1 MFEIFPKLWEII
13 SEAKPIEKIA
23 LLLGL
28 IPIVGT
34 ILGLVYARF
43 STRSARQQLTNANE
57 RIKILE
63 QNRDDAIRAQ
73 KAAEAERN
81 ALSPDHWLRVADKEQ
96 AQGNEE
102 KAMAGLAQGFAG
114 VRAGMAHTALALAG
128 DHLGQVIGPDRAFHL
143 AEGER
148 FARIATLLDPDD
160 RDAAALA
167 EEAAMERI
175 DDGEDVDIP
184 ELRASYL
191 PSNPNEAKQLID
203 TLCDYADRKLTEGH
217 YQLGHRLARRAVLV
231 SRRAGLYDQDAGC
244 RARFWVAQMLDV
256 KGDWRAATDIIAAL
270 LPISERV
277 LGAEHR
283 EVLTTR
289 ALEASILNALGEH
302 EAAREKVIALLPI
315 LERVLGAE
323 HSDVLSTHYLQAQI
337 LDGLGEH
344 EAAREKI
351 IALLPIHERVK
362 GAKHTDVLATRHLE
376 AHILNN
382 LGEREA
388 AREKIIALLP
398 IHERVLGAEHP
409 EVLATH
415 YLEAKIL
422 NNLGEREAALAKV
435 IALLPIYEQ
444 VQGAE
449 HPDVLATRELKD
461 RILANIAQGGAPAT
475 PAD

>member
-13 SEAKPIEKIA
+13 SEAKPIEQIG
-23 LLLGL
+23 LILGL

-34 ILGLVYARF
+34 IWGLVYARIGM
-43 STRSARQQLTNANE
+43 RSARQQLTNANE

-73 KAAEAERN
+73 KAAEAERD
-81 ALSPDHWLRVADKEQ
+81 ALSPDHWLRVAYKEQ

-102 KAMAGLAQGFAG
+102 KAMAVLAQGFAV

-143 AEGER
+143 TEGER

-160 RDAAALA
+160 PDAAALA

-184 ELRASYL
+184 ELHASHL
-191 PSNPNEAKQLID
+191 PSDPSEAKQLIQ
-203 TLCDYADRKLTEGH
+203 TLCNHADRKMREGH

-231 SRRAGLYDQDAGC
+231 SRRAGQYDQEEGC
-244 RARFWVAQMLDV
+244 RARFWVAQMLRF
-256 KGDWRAATDIIAAL
+256 KGDSRAVADIIAAL
-270 LPISERV
+270 LSSTERVMGAEHRHVLSVRCLEAQNLRSLGEYEAAREKVTALLPIHERV
-277 LGAEHR
+277 LGAEHPH
-283 EVLTTR
+283 VLVTR
-289 ALEASILNALGEH
+289 YLEARILDDLGEYQ
-302 EAAREKVIALLPI
+302 
-315 LERVLGAE
+315 
-323 HSDVLSTHYLQAQI
+323 T
-337 LDGLGEH
+337 
-344 EAAREKI
+344 AREKI
-351 IALLPIHERVK
+351 IALLPVIERVL
-362 GAKHTDVLATRHLE
+362 GAEHMDVLDTRHLE

-382 LGEREA
+382 LGEYEA

-409 EVLATH
+409 YVLGTRH
-415 YLEAKIL
+415 LEIKIL
-422 NNLGEREAALAKV
+422 NSLGEYEAAREK
-435 IALLPIYEQ
+435 ITTLLPIRER
-444 VQGAE
+444 VMGAD
-449 HPDVLATRELKD
+449 HPRVIDTRITRDK
-461 RILANIAQGGAPAT
+461 ILANIAQGDAPAT